1 MIPDWKLE
9 RYLTG
14 DLSAAEAADIRA
26 KAKEDGVLCARIE
39 ELRRSS
45 AEILSKYPVEE
56 IVPEML
62 EKTELRKG
70 FGKRMYIPLLA
81 AAVLLVVLL
90 PLGAPEIS
98 SLWKSPADVTV
109 QNYSEDGTRIKGL
122 EPRFEIWRKTA
133 DSAERLAQKSVA
145 RAGDELQIRYAVPEK
160 CFGMIFSLDGRGV
173 ITYHLSS
180 QDRAVAL
187 APGKMTALHFAYK
200 LDDAPYFEK
209 FFFVIS
215 ASAFKVE
222 KGDIDSLLKNKTMR
236 VESLTLRKA
245 SVEGEK

>member
-9 RYLTG
+9 RFLTG

-26 KAKEDGVLCARIE
+26 KAKEDDVLRARIE
-39 ELRRSS
+39 ELRRSDS
-45 AEILSKYPVEE
+45 EILSKYPAEE
-56 IVPEML
+56 LVPEMQAKA
-62 EKTELRKG
+62 EMRRG
-70 FGKRMYIPLLA
+70 IGKRVYAPLLV

-90 PLGAPEIS
+90 PLGAPEIA
-98 SLWKSPADVTV
+98 SLWKSPSDATV

-180 QDRAVAL
+180 QDSAVAL

-209 FFFVIS
+209 FFFVVS
-215 ASAFKVE
+215 GSAFKVE
-222 KGDIDSLLKNKTMR
+222 KGDIDSLLKNKAVR
-236 VESLTLRKA
+236 VESLTLSKA
-245 SVEGEK
+245 SAEGGK

>member
-1 MIPDWKLE
+1 
-9 RYLTG
+9 
-14 DLSAAEAADIRA
+14 
-26 KAKEDGVLCARIE
+26 
-39 ELRRSS
+39 
-45 AEILSKYPVEE
+45 
-56 IVPEML
+56 ML
-62 EKTELRKG
+62 KKTELRKG
-70 FGKRMYIPLLA
+70 FGKRVYSPLLA

-90 PLGAPEIS
+90 PLGAPEIA
-98 SLWKSPADVTV
+98 SLWKSPAGVAV
-109 QNYSEDGTRIKGL
+109 QDYSEDGTRIKGL

-173 ITYHLSS
+173 VTYHLSS
-180 QDRAVAL
+180 QDSAVAL
-187 APGKMTALHFAYK
+187 APGKMTSLHFAYK

-209 FFFVIS
+209 FFFVVS

-222 KGDIDSLLKNKTMR
+222 KGNIDSLLKNKAVR

-245 SVEGEK
+245 SGKGEN